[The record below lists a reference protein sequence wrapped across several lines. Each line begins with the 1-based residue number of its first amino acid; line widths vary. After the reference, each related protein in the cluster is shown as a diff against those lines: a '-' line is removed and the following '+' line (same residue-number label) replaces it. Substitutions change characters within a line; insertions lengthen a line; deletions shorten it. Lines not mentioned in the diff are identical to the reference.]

1 MREGVDTPEEENVED
16 KEEGKGRARK
26 LQEVERD
33 RVAGLKHKWGI
44 SHKVVFRIK
53 QSIKIQQQPRER
65 HSRPTF
71 KNTIWTVLIVWKC
84 QRHIQINT
92 VPVR

>member
-33 RVAGLKHKWGI
+33 RVAGLKHK
-44 SHKVVFRIK
+44 
-53 QSIKIQQQPRER
+53 
-65 HSRPTF
+65 
-71 KNTIWTVLIVWKC
+71 
-84 QRHIQINT
+84 
-92 VPVR
+92 